1 MRAEYDFSGGVRGK
15 YYQRYMESS
24 NVAVVEPDVHKRFEN
39 SSAADKALRSLIRAE
54 GAQRGLEPHAFRV
67 FSPQGGHRKLLFMS
81 ELDVA
86 KEKIAYLKVWLGIL
100 LVTDISTFG
109 WLVSNV
115 DTSTTLLLWAAVVVV
130 VALTFGILFLHRRI
144 DRHIQSLRD
153 L

>member
-1 MRAEYDFSGGVRGK
+1 
-15 YYQRYMESS
+15 
-24 NVAVVEPDVHKRFEN
+24 
-39 SSAADKALRSLIRAE
+39 
-54 GAQRGLEPHAFRV
+54 
-67 FSPQGGHRKLLFMS
+67 MS

-115 DTSTTLLLWAAVVVV
+115 NSSTTLLLWAGVVVV
-130 VALTFGILFLHRRI
+130 LALTFGILFLHRRI
-144 DRHIQSLRD
+144 DRHIQSLRG

>member
-1 MRAEYDFSGGVRGK
+1 
-15 YYQRYMESS
+15 
-24 NVAVVEPDVHKRFEN
+24 
-39 SSAADKALRSLIRAE
+39 
-54 GAQRGLEPHAFRV
+54 
-67 FSPQGGHRKLLFMS
+67 MS

-115 DTSTTLLLWAAVVVV
+115 DSATRLLLWAAVVVV
-130 VALTFGILFLHRRI
+130 VALTLGILFLHRRI
-144 DRHIQSLRD
+144 DRHIQSLKG